1 MVSPVG
7 ALPFRIV
14 QIVGGSHLTDLQSE
28 LLTRAT
34 NDFLTSLANRATAL
48 VEIEVAIQSRLVNGK
63 MTAVLQLG
71 LDGLA
76 KINHQRGREA
86 GDEVL
91 QAAGGRIA
99 SVIREGDLVAR
110 VEGDTF
116 AIIMHDVGNASEVD
130 KRAARV
136 IEAFHSPF
144 LTHGL
149 EAYVTA
155 SIGIA
160 IAGPTLP
167 IDAGDLLHQASEAMR
182 QAKTQRGGRAVWFD
196 IHLETASSEREQ
208 IEFGLRHALD
218 RRELEVWYQPEILL
232 ATGTVSAVEALVRWR
247 HPDGSVWTA
256 QRFIGVAEDSGL
268 ILDIGTWLLHQACNQ
283 GATWAAAR
291 PDRPITARVNTSAL
305 QLADEGL
312 LKVIDDALA
321 ASDFNPTLL
330 CIEITETALLHGT
343 DQVSANIAGI
353 HERGIT
359 LAIDDFGT
367 GYASLTY
374 LHEYP
379 IDLLKV
385 YRSFVTNMNTED
397 KDRKIIAATIAL
409 AAVLEIAVTAEGVE
423 TSEQAELLGT
433 MGCKSVQGWLYSKAL
448 PHDDI
453 TPLLDHSYSTPDG
466 AAIK

>member
-1 MVSPVG
+1 MPAAAGTTAAAQLAAQASAAAAQLLKTQVEAAQALAAQASAAAAQLVKTQVEAAEELADLGEQFQMFMDMSGIAAATVTRQGTFLVANPAMFTLMGRSKDSLLGSNWTELIHPDDIEVFLAMVDDLETDHQTSQRTLVRYLDGDGGVFWGDTSISAVVSPVG
-7 ALPFRIV
+7 GLPFRIV

-34 NDFLTSLANRATAL
+34 NDFLTGLANRATAL
-48 VEIEVAIQSRLVNGK
+48 VEIELAIQSGLDNGK

-86 GDEVL
+86 GDEIL

-99 SVIREGDLVAR
+99 SAIREGDLVAR

-116 AIIMHDVGNASEVD
+116 AIIMRGLSNASEVD
-130 KRAARV
+130 KRAALV

-182 QAKTQRGGRAVWFD
+182 QAKAQRGGRAVWFD
-196 IHLETASSEREQ
+196 IDLETASSEREQ

-268 ILDIGTWLLHQACNQ
+268 ILDIGTWVLHQACTQ
-283 GATWAAAR
+283 GAT
-291 PDRPITARVNTSAL
+291 
-305 QLADEGL
+305 
-312 LKVIDDALA
+312 
-321 ASDFNPTLL
+321 
-330 CIEITETALLHGT
+330 
-343 DQVSANIAGI
+343 
-353 HERGIT
+353 
-359 LAIDDFGT
+359 
-367 GYASLTY
+367 
-374 LHEYP
+374 
-379 IDLLKV
+379 
-385 YRSFVTNMNTED
+385 
-397 KDRKIIAATIAL
+397 
-409 AAVLEIAVTAEGVE
+409 
-423 TSEQAELLGT
+423 
-433 MGCKSVQGWLYSKAL
+433 
-448 PHDDI
+448 
-453 TPLLDHSYSTPDG
+453 
-466 AAIK
+466 